1 MDNRQVMMQ
10 CINDPDFIQALRI
23 FERKH
28 CREFEEQEVTCI
40 ELLV

>member
-40 ELLV
+40 ELV